1 MYFQAPSLDSE
12 KKILFLTFY
21 WQVMPIK
28 TRSKKGEEEIMSGGD
43 SARFLEKLSKKP
55 NDMNTTQERRH
66 EELCNKLAGLEQKTS
81 TLVTDLKDLKEGLQ
95 SLEKDL
101 ADVKQ
106 DVETKADKSHVLELE
121 NRITDLQNRSRRNN
135 IVIWNVRVG
144 SDKDTFMV
152 EFVKR
157 SLLIDHMKLEN
168 AENIKIMRAHRTETT
183 IRRDVSNPRPIDV
196 YLLKYT
202 DRQYILANAAIC
214 LKENQYDGSSLY
226 ISDDVTKD
234 VREQRTKLKEKHL
247 KNLRQR
253 DEVQFAYVAWS
264 VPAKILYK
272 LRSRCLKLWRI
283 GRQS

>member
-1 MYFQAPSLDSE
+1 
-12 KKILFLTFY
+12 
-21 WQVMPIK
+21 MPIK
-28 TRSKKGEEEIMSGGD
+28 TRSKEGEEEIMSGGD
-43 SARFLEKLSKKP
+43 SARLLEKLSKKL

-101 ADVKQ
+101 VDVKQ

-121 NRITDLQNRSRRNN
+121 NSITDLQNRSRRNN
-135 IVIWNVRVG
+135 IVIWNVQEG
-144 SDKDTFMV
+144 SEKDTFMV

-183 IRRDVSNPRPIDV
+183 IRRDVSKPRPIDV

-202 DRQYILANAAIC
+202 DRQYILAKAAKY
-214 LKENQYDGSSLY
+214 LKGNQHDGSSLC
-226 ISDDVTKD
+226 ISDNITNDVQ
-234 VREQRTKLKEKHL
+234 EQLIKLKEKHL

-253 DEVQFAYVAWS
+253 DDVQFAYMAWS

-272 LRSRCLKLWRI
+272 LKDNPVLKAV
-283 GRQS
+283 Q